1 MLQKNE
7 NKKLENCTSTNYI
20 SVEVKDLAI
29 EHLDEKREKI
39 IDLMKKNDTQN
50 LITYMKNNKIEFE
63 NLNDE
68 HFNIIE
74 YIYSSKQISFNM
86 KYYVI
91 NHYGKTRR
99 KIIQL
104 IKNNSVKHLM
114 TYLEKNDI
122 ELERIFVLTHV
133 NKKRYE
139 MVERIE
145 CNNLDHL
152 MKYIKENDIELKEY
166 NDKYFDIIRH
176 TNSLYNRR
184 IISCMVKD
192 FVIASFDRKR
202 RKLVEYIKSNDLDGL
217 IKYIIENNIGLKEL
231 NDSYINIV
239 NYTCFSLNKIS
250 PEIKN
255 FVKANHNRKGS
266 QILIE
271 LIKENKYNRLK
282 KFVDKNKFS
291 LKSLNNN
298 NFDILDYSTNL
309 FKTSKISLE
318 MKNFIFNNYDQK
330 RSDVIHFINKN
341 EFENLKEYS
350 KINNIVFEELDDKYC
365 NIKNLSNK
373 LFNQKIISYK
383 MKQFILAHYNK
394 ERSDIVYIIQ
404 ANDIEKLKSYIQE
417 NDIEIRNLND
427 EYFDIIKY
435 VLIYV
440 ENISPDIVKYL
451 VSHISGD
458 KEAIINL
465 LKLNNIKELRDYM
478 DKRNITL
485 ETVNVSS
492 FDILKYTETL
502 YDKNKIKQE
511 IRDYIFYYFISND
524 INSFKELIKSNDILK
539 FKNFVERNNIE
550 FQKLNNDQ
558 FNIIDYCNSSENS
571 VSTKMKNFIISHYTK
586 KRWNVVE
593 LIKNN
598 DILKL
603 KYYVVKN
610 NIEFQKLN
618 DDQFNIIDYC
628 NSMENKISQKMKY
641 YVLSHYT
648 RERWNVVELLR
659 SNDISKLIEYIE
671 TKKIELASLCDKNFD
686 LIQFCNCFI
695 NNVFPYTRDFVISH
709 YTRERYA
716 VVELLRKNNINLI
729 KSYYNNNRDFE
740 FKKLDDNFFNILDYC
755 RNPRNGIKI
764 YTNNYVLSH
773 YTRMRGAII
782 DLIQDNKLD
791 SLKKYIDDNNI
802 ELASINDKNFNFDI
816 YHKLYLKNTNDDILL
831 YLTFSI
837 KKYFNVIELIKKNN
851 VFDLENYI
859 TQNKIEL
866 KQLTQKNFN
875 LINYCFKLK
884 NKEIISNTMKNYVI
898 NHYDQE
904 RGTIVNLILD
914 NSIEKLK
921 NFIEKNNIDIKNINE
936 KPFNILDFCLVHI
949 IMRIIQWNKFNELK
963 RYSLKN
969 KIEFKKLNDENFNIV
984 QYCNSSLNTSVD
996 IKEYIITHWDNERYM
1011 FINFIKNNQI
1021 NNIKYFL
1028 KTRNTISGFKDL
1040 NDEYFSIMEYCN
1052 NKDNKI
1058 FSNIKE
1064 YIISHYYKHRGD
1076 IDLND
1081 ENFNLLSYYRKFD
1094 KYSKYSIIKNYILTH
1109 YNEKRKE
1116 VFDIIEEN
1124 NLNKLKKYVTQMK
1137 NFDFMQLND
1146 QSFNILDYI
1155 NEQSNSIPND
1165 IKIYI
1170 KYHYNHKRSE
1180 IIELIELNNFTS
1192 LKYYIVQNNILITD
1206 VNDKYFNLLN
1216 FAISKDASS
1225 EIIKYIID
1233 KFSIAPINR
1242 IQDSPLF
1249 HALSNT
1255 NYRISNLL
1263 LQNNNIRINDLGD
1276 QLLLKL
1282 WKSSNK
1288 FLNKRNINYL
1298 LKNDFNANCMN
1309 KALQNN
1315 HCELLL
1321 EFLHNNNNLLEVI
1334 FNHYI
1339 YSNTFI
1345 IMMLSLSK
1353 ERKSMSKFHL
1363 KSILENERKKFNY
1376 NSWRYDFI
1384 KQGKIKLFNKY
1395 FNNLEKIIIIINNN
1409 DNSRPST
1416 SNYHTNNNIYKTWNF
1431 HSINNDYR
1439 YNRKNINVNDGN
1451 NYENNIRRNNTIL
1464 NPSFHISRFFLLLI

>member
-1 MLQKNE
+1 MIHIIKYVFHESN
-7 NKKLENCTSTNYI
+7 NI
-20 SVEVKDLAI
+20 S
-29 EHLDEKREKI
+29 
-39 IDLMKKNDTQN
+39 
-50 LITYMKNNKIEFE
+50 
-63 NLNDE
+63 LN
-68 HFNIIE
+68 
-74 YIYSSKQISFNM
+74 M
-86 KYYVI
+86 
-91 NHYGKTRR
+91 
-99 KIIQL
+99 
-104 IKNNSVKHLM
+104 
-114 TYLEKNDI
+114 
-122 ELERIFVLTHV
+122 RIFVLTHV

-558 FNIIDYCNSSENS
+558 FNIIDYCNS
-571 VSTKMKNFIISHYTK
+571 
-586 KRWNVVE
+586 
-593 LIKNN
+593 
-598 DILKL
+598 
-603 KYYVVKN
+603 
-610 NIEFQKLN
+610 
-618 DDQFNIIDYC
+618 
-628 NSMENKISQKMKY
+628 MENKISQKMKY

-936 KPFNILDFCLVHI
+936 KPFNILDFCLVHSKKI
-949 IMRIIQWNKFNELK
+949 S
-963 RYSLKN
+963 YS
-969 KIEFKKLNDENFNIV
+969 
-984 QYCNSSLNTSVD
+984 
-996 IKEYIITHWDNERYM
+996 
-1011 FINFIKNNQI
+1011 
-1021 NNIKYFL
+1021 
-1028 KTRNTISGFKDL
+1028 
-1040 NDEYFSIMEYCN
+1040 
-1052 NKDNKI
+1052 
-1058 FSNIKE
+1058 
-1064 YIISHYYKHRGD
+1064 
-1076 IDLND
+1076 
-1081 ENFNLLSYYRKFD
+1081 
-1094 KYSKYSIIKNYILTH
+1094 
-1109 YNEKRKE
+1109 
-1116 VFDIIEEN
+1116 
-1124 NLNKLKKYVTQMK
+1124 
-1137 NFDFMQLND
+1137 
-1146 QSFNILDYI
+1146 ILDYI
-1155 NEQSNSIPND
+1155 
-1165 IKIYI
+1165 Y
-1170 KYHYNHKRSE
+1170 
-1180 IIELIELNNFTS
+1180 
-1192 LKYYIVQNNILITD
+1192 
-1206 VNDKYFNLLN
+1206 
-1216 FAISKDASS
+1216 
-1225 EIIKYIID
+1225 
-1233 KFSIAPINR
+1233 
-1242 IQDSPLF
+1242 LF
-1249 HALSNT
+1249 
-1255 NYRISNLL
+1255 
-1263 LQNNNIRINDLGD
+1263 
-1276 QLLLKL
+1276 
-1282 WKSSNK
+1282 
-1288 FLNKRNINYL
+1288 
-1298 LKNDFNANCMN
+1298 
-1309 KALQNN
+1309 
-1315 HCELLL
+1315 
-1321 EFLHNNNNLLEVI
+1321 
-1334 FNHYI
+1334 
-1339 YSNTFI
+1339 
-1345 IMMLSLSK
+1345 
-1353 ERKSMSKFHL
+1353 
-1363 KSILENERKKFNY
+1363 
-1376 NSWRYDFI
+1376 
-1384 KQGKIKLFNKY
+1384 
-1395 FNNLEKIIIIINNN
+1395 
-1409 DNSRPST
+1409 
-1416 SNYHTNNNIYKTWNF
+1416 
-1431 HSINNDYR
+1431 
-1439 YNRKNINVNDGN
+1439 
-1451 NYENNIRRNNTIL
+1451 
-1464 NPSFHISRFFLLLI
+1464 